1 MSSLS
6 LTTLVGALWFAA
18 DPAASRVDVSGGAAI
33 ELRGGFAPP
42 SPQDSAA
49 PSVLAILTPDVDM
62 ELASRRGTIFNLG
75 YTPRV
80 TYRFPNR
87 INLNRPLLLHQAY
100 GTLRQRLDP
109 RWVLGVNL
117 GGSVGELDYN
127 SAPEVL
133 GDGAD
138 SPNVT
143 QPSVSVL
150 NIATGS
156 VALTAEGQLTRRHTL
171 GLQTSVVYR
180 TPLGIPDVADSEAQ
194 LSSTGVPEQ
203 LNVNVGVSLDTRI
216 SQIDSVGVEVTPGY
230 FDYNTGETQF
240 ITGQAVAQ
248 WRRDIRPSLQ
258 STVGAGAFGSAGLG
272 TTETDDVP
280 VLPVALASV
289 TGGLVRS
296 ASHSVDATVS
306 AGLTPY
312 FDRVQIDLSP
322 RAALNASVQL
332 SLPPRWTVRGL
343 VGAVTNATRDPRDP
357 RENADGTTQSISES
371 QFRVAV
377 PVTYQI
383 SDEQQFEFGLLM
395 TARAPHLRADDFTLA
410 QSEAWLYVAYRIGA
424 GTARGGQEVGGG
436 SQGAVTRSSR
446 GDSDAA
452 GGGRR

>member
-6 LTTLVGALWFAA
+6 LLAALWFAA

-33 ELRGGFAPP
+33 EVRGGFAPR
-42 SPQDSAA
+42 SPQEASEPA
-49 PSVLAILTPDVDM
+49 VLAILTPDVDM
-62 ELASRRGTIFNLG
+62 EVASRRGTLFNLG

-80 TYRFPNR
+80 QHRYR
-87 INLNRPLLLHQAY
+87 NLLGVNRPLLLHQGYA
-100 GTLRQRLDP
+100 TLRQQVDP

-117 GGSVGELDYN
+117 GGSVGEVGYN
-127 SAPEVL
+127 SAPEIV

-138 SPNVT
+138 APNVSRT
-143 QPSVSVL
+143 DASVL
-150 NIATGS
+150 QIAAAS
-156 VALTAEGQLTRRHTL
+156 AALTAEGRLTRRHTL
-171 GLQTSVVYR
+171 GLQTNVVYR
-180 TPLGIPDVADSEAQ
+180 TPLGIPEVTDENTQ
-194 LSSTGVPEQ
+194 LSSAGIPEQ
-203 LNVNVGVSLDTRI
+203 VNVSAAVSLDTRV
-216 SQIDSVGVEVTPGY
+216 SPVDAVEVEVTPGY
-230 FDYNTGETQF
+230 FDYNAGDTQF
-240 ITGQAVAQ
+240 ITGQAVGQ

-258 STVGAGAFGSAGLG
+258 STVGVGVFGSAGLG
-272 TTETDDVP
+272 DTQTDDVP

-296 ASHSVDATVS
+296 ASHSVDATLS

-322 RAALNASVQL
+322 RATINGSVQL

-343 VGAVTNATRDPRDP
+343 LGAVTNATRDPRDL
-357 RENADGTTQSISES
+357 RQNTDGTTQPIIES
-371 QFRVAV
+371 QFRVGV

-395 TARAPHLRADDFTLA
+395 TARAPHFASDDFSFR

-436 SQGAVTRSSR
+436 GQGAVTRSAR
-446 GDSDAA
+446 GNNDAA
-452 GGGRR
+452 SGGRR